1 VTTVT
6 YTHASREND
15 THAQEETSMAHATQV
30 LSKDVVQKSAAE
42 LQIVLV
48 DLLDLGLQGK
58 QAHWN
63 VVGPQ
68 FRALLLELDDVV
80 DDSRKWSDA
89 VAERLRA
96 LGVAAD
102 GRASIIAKRSGIES
116 LPEGTISDKEV
127 LIHVTDQ
134 LAAVAARCLASI
146 DHLNGAD
153 KVSEDI
159 LIQIVEGLEKHVWMF
174 RSQQA

>member
-1 VTTVT
+1 MPQ
-6 YTHASREND
+6 A
-15 THAQEETSMAHATQV
+15 AQV
-30 LSKDVVQKSAAE
+30 LAKNALQKSAVE
-42 LQIVLV
+42 LQTVLV
-48 DLLDLGLQGK
+48 DLIDLGLQCK

-68 FRALLLELDDVV
+68 FRALHLELDEVV
-80 DDSRKWSDA
+80 EDSQKWADE

-102 GRASIIAKRSGIES
+102 GRASVIAKRTGLES
-116 LPEGTISDKEV
+116 LPEGVIADKEV
-127 LIHVTDQ
+127 LIRVTDQ
-134 LAAVAARCLASI
+134 LATVAACGRASI
-146 DHLNGAD
+146 DRLDGTD

-159 LIQIVEGLEKHVWMF
+159 LIEVVEDLEKHLWMF

>member
-1 VTTVT
+1 MGQ
-6 YTHASREND
+6 A
-15 THAQEETSMAHATQV
+15 AQV
-30 LSKDVVQKSAAE
+30 LAKDATQKSAVE
-42 LQIVLV
+42 LQAVLV
-48 DLLDLGLQGK
+48 DLIDLGLQGK

-68 FRALLLELDDVV
+68 FRAVHLELDEVV
-80 DDSRKWSDA
+80 EDSRKWADE

-102 GRASIIAKRSGIES
+102 GRASMIAMRTRLES
-116 LPEGTISDKEV
+116 LPEGTIADKEV
-127 LIHVTDQ
+127 LIRVTNH
-134 LAAVAARCLASI
+134 LATVAACSRASI
-146 DHLNGAD
+146 DRLDGTD

-159 LIQIVEGLEKHVWMF
+159 LIEVVEGLEKHLWMV

>member
-1 VTTVT
+1 M
-6 YTHASREND
+6 
-15 THAQEETSMAHATQV
+15 AQAAQV
-30 LSKDVVQKSAAE
+30 LAKDAKQKSAAE
-42 LQIVLV
+42 LQTVLV
-48 DLLDLGLQGK
+48 DLIDLGLQGK

-68 FRALLLELDDVV
+68 FRAVHLELDEVV
-80 DDSRKWSDA
+80 DDSRKWADE

-96 LGVAAD
+96 LGVAAE
-102 GRASIIAKRSGIES
+102 GRASAIAKRTGIES

-127 LIHVTDQ
+127 LRYVSDQ
-134 LAAVAARCLASI
+134 LATVAARGRASI
-146 DHLNGAD
+146 DHLNGTD

-159 LIQIVEGLEKHVWMF
+159 LIEVVEGLEKHLWMF

>member
-1 VTTVT
+1 
-6 YTHASREND
+6 
-15 THAQEETSMAHATQV
+15 MTQAAEV
-30 LSKDVVQKSAAE
+30 LAKDAKEKTAAE
-42 LQIVLV
+42 LQAVLV
-48 DLLDLGLQGK
+48 DLIDLGLQGK

-68 FRALLLELDDVV
+68 FRTLHLELDEVV
-80 DDSRKWSDA
+80 EDSRKWADE

-102 GRASIIAKRSGIES
+102 GRATVIAKRTGIES
-116 LPEGTISDKEV
+116 LPEGIIADKEV
-127 LIHVTDQ
+127 LVRVTDQ
-134 LAAVAARCLASI
+134 LAKVAARGRASI
-146 DHLNGAD
+146 DRLDGSD

-159 LIQIVEGLEKHVWMF
+159 LIEVVEGLEKHLWMF

>member
-1 VTTVT
+1 M
-6 YTHASREND
+6 
-15 THAQEETSMAHATQV
+15 AQAAQVFAKDAT
-30 LSKDVVQKSAAE
+30 QKSATE
-42 LQIVLV
+42 LQAVLV
-48 DLLDLGLQGK
+48 DLIDLSLQGK

-68 FRALLLELDDVV
+68 FRTLHLELDEVV
-80 DDSRKWSDA
+80 EDARKWTDE

-96 LGVAAD
+96 LGVSAD
-102 GRASIIAKRSGIES
+102 GRASVIASRTGLKS

-127 LIHVTDQ
+127 LRCVSDQ
-134 LAAVAARCLASI
+134 LATAAARARGGI
-146 DHLNGAD
+146 GHLDAAD

-159 LIQIVEGLEKHVWMF
+159 LIQVVEGLEKHLWMF

>member
-1 VTTVT
+1 M
-6 YTHASREND
+6 
-15 THAQEETSMAHATQV
+15 AQAAQV
-30 LSKDVVQKSAAE
+30 LTKDATHKSAAT
-42 LQIVLV
+42 LQTVLV

-63 VVGPQ
+63 VVGPH
-68 FRALLLELDDVV
+68 FRSLHLELDELV
-80 DDSRKWSDA
+80 DDSRKWADE

-102 GRASIIAKRSGIES
+102 GRASVIAKHTGIES
-116 LPEGTISDKEV
+116 LPEGIITDKEV
-127 LIHVTDQ
+127 LVRVSDQ
-134 LAAVAARCLASI
+134 LAAVAARGRAGMDRL
-146 DHLNGAD
+146 DGAD

-159 LIQIVEGLEKHVWMF
+159 LIEVVQGLEKHFWMF

>member
-1 VTTVT
+1 
-6 YTHASREND
+6 
-15 THAQEETSMAHATQV
+15 MTQAAEV
-30 LSKDVVQKSAAE
+30 LAKDAKEKTAAE
-42 LQIVLV
+42 LQAVLV
-48 DLLDLGLQGK
+48 DLIDLGLQGK

-68 FRALLLELDDVV
+68 FRTLHLELDEVV
-80 DDSRKWSDA
+80 EDSRKWSDE

-102 GRASIIAKRSGIES
+102 GRATVVAKRTGIES
-116 LPEGTISDKEV
+116 LPEGIIADKEV
-127 LIHVTDQ
+127 LVRVADQ
-134 LAAVAARCLASI
+134 IAKVAARGRASF
-146 DHLNGAD
+146 DRLDGTD

-159 LIQIVEGLEKHVWMF
+159 LIEVVQGLEKHLWMF

>member
-1 VTTVT
+1 
-6 YTHASREND
+6 
-15 THAQEETSMAHATQV
+15 MTQAAEV
-30 LSKDVVQKSAAE
+30 LAKDAKEKSAAE
-42 LQIVLV
+42 LQAVLV
-48 DLLDLGLQGK
+48 DLIDLGLQGK

-68 FRALLLELDDVV
+68 FRALHLELDEVV
-80 DDSRKWSDA
+80 EDSRKWSDE

-102 GRASIIAKRSGIES
+102 GRATVVAKRTGIES
-116 LPEGTISDKEV
+116 LPEGIIADKEV
-127 LIHVTDQ
+127 LVRVADQ
-134 LAAVAARCLASI
+134 IAKVAARGRASF
-146 DHLNGAD
+146 DRLDGTD

-159 LIQIVEGLEKHVWMF
+159 LIEVVQGLEKHLWMF